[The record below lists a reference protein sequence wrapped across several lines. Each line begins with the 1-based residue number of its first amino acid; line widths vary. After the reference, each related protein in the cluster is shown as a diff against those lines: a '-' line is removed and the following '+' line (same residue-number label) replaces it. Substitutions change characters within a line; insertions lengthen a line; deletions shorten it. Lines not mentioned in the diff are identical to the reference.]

1 MQVGNAA
8 ALRLNA
14 VVEADP
20 GALVRVLQFFQARN
34 LIPRTVASERLG
46 DDYLQIQIELDP
58 AELAD
63 DGFRIVVSKINELP
77 IVLAAVACD
86 GPVRGPSFVL
96 RGRCRNPSYCI
107 VLGS

>member
-8 ALRLNA
+8 ALRLKA

-46 DDYLQIQIELDP
+46 EDYLQIQIELDP
-58 AELAD
+58 AQLAA
-63 DGFRIVVSKINELP
+63 DGFRVVVSKINELP

-86 GPVRGPSFVL
+86 
-96 RGRCRNPSYCI
+96 
-107 VLGS
+107 

>member
-8 ALRLNA
+8 ALRLKA

-46 DDYLQIQIELDP
+46 DEYLQIQIEFDP
-58 AELAD
+58 TELAAES
-63 DGFRIVVSKINELP
+63 FRVVVSKINELP

-86 GPVRGPSFVL
+86 
-96 RGRCRNPSYCI
+96 
-107 VLGS
+107 

>member
-8 ALRLNA
+8 ALRLKA

-46 DDYLQIQIELDP
+46 DEYLQIQIELDP
-58 AELAD
+58 AEIAA

-86 GPVRGPSFVL
+86 
-96 RGRCRNPSYCI
+96 
-107 VLGS
+107 

>member
-8 ALRLNA
+8 ALRLKA

-46 DDYLQIQIELDP
+46 DEYLQIQIELDP

-63 DGFRIVVSKINELP
+63 DGFRIVISKINELP

-86 GPVRGPSFVL
+86 
-96 RGRCRNPSYCI
+96 
-107 VLGS
+107 

>member
-1 MQVGNAA
+1 MQVDNAA
-8 ALRLNA
+8 ALRLKA

-46 DDYLQIQIELDP
+46 DEYLQIQIELDP

-77 IVLAAVACD
+77 VVLAAVACD
-86 GPVRGPSFVL
+86 
-96 RGRCRNPSYCI
+96 
-107 VLGS
+107 

>member
-1 MQVGNAA
+1 MQVSNAA
-8 ALRLNA
+8 ALRLKA

-46 DDYLQIQIELDP
+46 AEYLQIQIELDP
-58 AELAD
+58 TEIAD

-77 IVLAAVACD
+77 VVLAAVACD
-86 GPVRGPSFVL
+86 
-96 RGRCRNPSYCI
+96 
-107 VLGS
+107 

>member
-8 ALRLNA
+8 ALRLKA

-46 DDYLQIQIELDP
+46 DEYLQIQIELDR

-86 GPVRGPSFVL
+86 
-96 RGRCRNPSYCI
+96 
-107 VLGS
+107 

>member
-8 ALRLNA
+8 ALRLKA

-46 DDYLQIQIELDP
+46 DEYLQIQIELDP

-63 DGFRIVVSKINELP
+63 DGFRIVVAKINELP

-86 GPVRGPSFVL
+86 
-96 RGRCRNPSYCI
+96 
-107 VLGS
+107 

>member
-8 ALRLNA
+8 ALRLKA

-20 GALVRVLQFFQARN
+20 GSLVRVLQFFQARN

-46 DDYLQIQIELDP
+46 DEYLQIQIELDP

-86 GPVRGPSFVL
+86 
-96 RGRCRNPSYCI
+96 
-107 VLGS
+107 

>member
-8 ALRLNA
+8 ALRLKA

-46 DDYLQIQIELDP
+46 DEYLQIQIELDP

-77 IVLAAVACD
+77 LVLAAVACD
-86 GPVRGPSFVL
+86 
-96 RGRCRNPSYCI
+96 
-107 VLGS
+107 

>member
-8 ALRLNA
+8 ALRLKA

-46 DDYLQIQIELDP
+46 DEYLQIQIELDP
-58 AELAD
+58 AQLAD

-86 GPVRGPSFVL
+86 
-96 RGRCRNPSYCI
+96 
-107 VLGS
+107 

>member
-1 MQVGNAA
+1 MQVSNAA
-8 ALRLNA
+8 ALRLKA

-20 GALVRVLQFFQARN
+20 GSLVRVLQFFQARN

-46 DDYLQIQIELDP
+46 EDYLQIQIELDP
-58 AELAD
+58 AELAA

-86 GPVRGPSFVL
+86 
-96 RGRCRNPSYCI
+96 
-107 VLGS
+107 

>member
-8 ALRLNA
+8 ALRLKA

-46 DDYLQIQIELDP
+46 DEYLQIQIELDP
-58 AELAD
+58 AELAA

-86 GPVRGPSFVL
+86 
-96 RGRCRNPSYCI
+96 
-107 VLGS
+107 

>member
-8 ALRLNA
+8 ALRLKA

-46 DDYLQIQIELDP
+46 DEYLQIQIELDP
-58 AELAD
+58 AELAA

-77 IVLAAVACD
+77 LVLAAVACD
-86 GPVRGPSFVL
+86 
-96 RGRCRNPSYCI
+96 
-107 VLGS
+107 

>member
-1 MQVGNAA
+1 MQVGNSA
-8 ALRLNA
+8 ALRLKA

-46 DDYLQIQIELDP
+46 DEYLQIQIELDP

-86 GPVRGPSFVL
+86 
-96 RGRCRNPSYCI
+96 
-107 VLGS
+107 

>member
-1 MQVGNAA
+1 MQVSNAA
-8 ALRLNA
+8 ALRLKA

-46 DDYLQIQIELDP
+46 TEYLQIQIELDP
-58 AELAD
+58 SEIAD

-77 IVLAAVACD
+77 VVLAAVACD
-86 GPVRGPSFVL
+86 
-96 RGRCRNPSYCI
+96 
-107 VLGS
+107 

>member
-1 MQVGNAA
+1 MQVSNAA
-8 ALRLNA
+8 ALRLKA

-20 GALVRVLQFFQARN
+20 GSLVRVLQFFQARN

-46 DDYLQIQIELDP
+46 DEYLQIQIELDP
-58 AELAD
+58 AELAA

-86 GPVRGPSFVL
+86 
-96 RGRCRNPSYCI
+96 
-107 VLGS
+107 

>member
-8 ALRLNA
+8 ALRLKA

-46 DDYLQIQIELDP
+46 DEYLQIQIELDP
-58 AELAD
+58 SELAA
-63 DGFRIVVSKINELP
+63 DGFRVVVSKINELP
-77 IVLAAVACD
+77 LVLAAVACD
-86 GPVRGPSFVL
+86 
-96 RGRCRNPSYCI
+96 
-107 VLGS
+107 

>member
-8 ALRLNA
+8 ALRLKA

-46 DDYLQIQIELDP
+46 DEYLQIQIELDP
-58 AELAD
+58 AELAG

-86 GPVRGPSFVL
+86 
-96 RGRCRNPSYCI
+96 
-107 VLGS
+107 